1 MTRRLLLVAA
11 RVLPPGLFA
20 TLQTWGK
27 VGYLPNLRNPRTFN
41 ERLLVKRLHDRNS
54 LLVVTADKFTLREYV
69 SGRVG
74 DNYLPVLYDVVQDA
88 NAIDV
93 HKLPHAYVMKGT
105 HGSRWNRIVTD
116 GELSNEEAKHLAA
129 KWLASSY
136 YWERQEWAYRD
147 LTPRVLFEENLAPGV
162 PLDDYKVFTFNGV
175 PRMVQVDRD
184 RFTRHTRALFTPDW
198 QRLDVRCNYPIPDSQ
213 VLVPPR
219 LDEMLRLAA
228 ILGEP
233 FAFARIDLYSIG
245 TRVVVGEITHY
256 PESGVMRFVP
266 SEFDKELGAVW
277 GSGRPISE
285 AYLAL

>member
-1 MTRRLLLVAA
+1 MTRRLLRVAT

-20 TLQTWGK
+20 RLQAWGK
-27 VGYLPNLRNPRTFN
+27 VGYLPDLGNPRTFN
-41 ERLLVKRLHDRNS
+41 EHLLVKRLHDRNS
-54 LLVVTADKFTLREYV
+54 LTVVTADKFTLREYV
-69 SGRVG
+69 GSKVG
-74 DNYLPVLYDVVQDA
+74 DDYLPKLYDVVQDA
-88 NAIDV
+88 DAIDV

-105 HGSRWNRIVTD
+105 HGSGWNRIVTD
-116 GELSNEEAKHLAA
+116 GELSNEEAKYLAG

-162 PLDDYKVFTFNGV
+162 LLDDYKFFTFNGV

-198 QRLDVRCNYPIPDSQ
+198 QRLDVKCDYPIPHSQ
-213 VLVPPR
+213 ILVPPR
-219 LDEMLRLAA
+219 LEEMLRLAA

-233 FAFARIDLYSIG
+233 FAFARVDLYGIG
-245 TRVVVGEITHY
+245 SRVVVGEITHY
-256 PESGVMRFVP
+256 PDSGVVRFVP
-266 SEFDKELGAVW
+266 REFDKELGEVW
-277 GSGRPISE
+277 GSGRQISE